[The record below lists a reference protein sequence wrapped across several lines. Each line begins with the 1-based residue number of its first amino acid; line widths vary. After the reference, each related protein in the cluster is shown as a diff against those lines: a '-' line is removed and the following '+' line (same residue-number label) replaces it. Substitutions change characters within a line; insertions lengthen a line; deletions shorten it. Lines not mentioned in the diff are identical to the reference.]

1 MLVDESLADSAFGQQ
16 FAVFSPSG
24 VPRDVNALVFLTLRP
39 SSKCCL
45 DLDWYRIVGDTSIPM
60 TLAVSANLP
69 RVPHVGSVVTG
80 QVVPVVSTGTWE
92 GDVLWG

>member
-1 MLVDESLADSAFGQQ
+1 
-16 FAVFSPSG
+16 
-24 VPRDVNALVFLTLRP
+24 
-39 SSKCCL
+39 
-45 DLDWYRIVGDTSIPM
+45 VGDTSIPM

>member
-1 MLVDESLADSAFGQQ
+1 MVCKKVEKRTNVLT
-16 FAVFSPSG
+16 G
-24 VPRDVNALVFLTLRP
+24 V
-39 SSKCCL
+39 
-45 DLDWYRIVGDTSIPM
+45 DWYRIVGDTSIPM